1 MGVLE
6 EGKFFIEELVVVVVV
21 VVPVAVAVVG
31 AAGAVVIT
39 GMLHFARP

>member
-6 EGKFFIEELVVVVVV
+6 EGKFFIEELVVV

>member
-6 EGKFFIEELVVVVVV
+6 EGKFFIEELVVVV

>member
-6 EGKFFIEELVVVVVV
+6 EGKFFIEELVVVVA
-21 VVPVAVAVVG
+21 VAVAVVG